1 MELFARL
8 QFEAEI
14 CTDRRASQ
22 KVSALYL
29 NVESQVSDD
38 GSFEGEKR
46 VEFEFTTQLM
56 KFKLTFDFFS
66 DKEKMH
72 DEPEATGPISEKL
85 LKILDPYLI
94 RQLIETA
101 ASQTVLPQVGLNI
114 GYTLSH
120 TFLTELFKTIYQEPN
135 FQIKQRSNIFVNKSQ
150 EMLEQ
155 ILKGSQTQLDIS
167 LKQLPKEL
175 RGLGTWGELLGS
187 SKVSW
192 LVFAKD
198 YFNGRFIADNVT
210 LEKV

>member
-1 MELFARL
+1 M
-8 QFEAEI
+8 
-14 CTDRRASQ
+14 
-22 KVSALYL
+22 SALYL

-150 EMLEQ
+150 EMLE
-155 ILKGSQTQLDIS
+155 
-167 LKQLPKEL
+167 
-175 RGLGTWGELLGS
+175 
-187 SKVSW
+187 
-192 LVFAKD
+192 
-198 YFNGRFIADNVT
+198 
-210 LEKV
+210 